1 MKENCG
7 PEAAGP
13 ADSDRSHPQPGKCPP
28 GHFSTEDDYNEW
40 ELGIGNLIID
50 LDADIEKTHSS
61 SPENKAAMASS
72 ACTTKSS
79 AAKPHSP
86 MQSHPETGPSSSLK
100 MKIKKTR
107 SDDKSK
113 EVKHE
118 IVLTNDETHKATP
131 HSKSKGKGDKDRP
144 QSAGHK
150 EKRDKPAITRVTEGT
165 NGVKSSNAWSSD
177 SSYSGKASTD
187 DTPADT
193 AISRVTIDHS
203 SSTESSPALR
213 KDTGTSTSV
222 GTITEPECLGP
233 CEPGTSVTLEGIVWQ
248 ETDGGVLVVN
258 VTWRGKSYVGTLLD
272 CTKHDW
278 APPRLCDSP
287 EDSEMKVGKSRGK
300 RGRAVVVE
308 VKKATK
314 GGRRTQ
320 NSGFTIPTQPS
331 PAKNVDSKRKQ
342 ANRSEEPPSPGGK
355 RSRSRNESGLSDST
369 TTTTASSSGSASPAL
384 IECPEPNCSKKYK
397 HINGLK
403 YHQSHAHSEAP
414 LAVKLD
420 AVDEPEADEVN
431 SAVVT
436 SMDTSDAVDTVSQ
449 APVSTNVLQ
458 VDTEKDNES
467 VTDGPFDSSDVK
479 KTQETN
485 PSSPAYSDISDANDN
500 ENGQDTVEEPRSDL
514 ASNHEAKPFFSPFSF
529 RREEN
534 LSQITP
540 EATGPA
546 DSHANKSSPFSFAY
560 GYPFGDTNANGNV
573 FSKDEN
579 SVKDKQQSE
588 NRHILKDIME
598 KGPMDKSA
606 SVGLRE
612 GSISETQV
620 VTNAPNNGSSSLVA
634 TAAAAATPSIVS
646 ANATVKVEATGA
658 NQDEGRKDVGVKATM
673 ETTGPPPAPTSGFAL
688 FHPLN
693 APFLQPGVPF
703 PHPAFTPGHPELNMF
718 RGVPHHQ
725 IFNHHMT
732 RFPGQGPS
740 TSVPPEVTKKPSPTS
755 LSYSNHKLNDGPSGS
770 SSGPATASSS
780 SSSSSPNSTAK
791 LDSPP
796 SKSSSNEPHRDSP
809 PPQRHL
815 HTHHHTHVNFPLY
828 DPYGGKFSLM

>member
-7 PEAAGP
+7 PESAGP
-13 ADSDRSHPQPGKCPP
+13 ADSDRSHTQPGKCPP

-61 SPENKAAMASS
+61 PENNKAAMASS

-79 AAKPHSP
+79 TAKPHSP

-100 MKIKKTR
+100 MKIKTTR
-107 SDDKSK
+107 RDDKSK

-150 EKRDKPAITRVTEGT
+150 EKRDKPAIVRVSEAT
-165 NGVKSSNAWSSD
+165 NGSVKSVSWPSD
-177 SSYSGKASTD
+177 SSYINRSGEEVSSD
-187 DTPADT
+187 
-193 AISRVTIDHS
+193 AISRVTIDHPS
-203 SSTESSPALR
+203 DSSPALR

-258 VTWRGKSYVGTLLD
+258 VTWREKSYVGTLLD

-320 NSGFTIPTQPS
+320 NSGFTMPTQPS
-331 PAKNVDSKRKQ
+331 PAKSVDSKRKQ
-342 ANRSEEPPSPGGK
+342 ATRSEEPPSPGGK

-369 TTTTASSSGSASPAL
+369 PASSTSTSGSASPAL

-414 LAVKLD
+414 LAVKLEP
-420 AVDEPEADEVN
+420 ADEPEAEEASTGN
-431 SAVVT
+431 VT
-436 SMDTSDAVDTVSQ
+436 PMDTTDAVDNITKQ
-449 APVSTNVLQ
+449 TPPATVLQ
-458 VDTEKDNES
+458 VDTEKDVEDA
-467 VTDGPFDSSDVK
+467 TPDGHCDSSDAVK
-479 KTQETN
+479 ASNQETN

-500 ENGQDTVEEPRSDL
+500 ENGQDAIEEPRTDL
-514 ASNHEAKPFFSPFSF
+514 ASNHEAKPYFSPFSF
-529 RREEN
+529 RREEGH
-534 LSQITP
+534 SQIPP
-540 EATGPA
+540 ENTAGTTTG
-546 DSHANKSSPFSFAY
+546 DSTSSSSSSLNKSPFPFAY
-560 GYPFGDTNANGNV
+560 GYSFGDTSTNGNV
-573 FSKDEN
+573 FSKEEN
-579 SVKDKQQSE
+579 NVKEKQSE
-588 NRHILKDIME
+588 NRHILKERGDVE
-598 KGPMDKSA
+598 KGPMEKSA
-606 SVGLRE
+606 PVGFC
-612 GSISETQV
+612 ETSATCE
-620 VTNAPNNGSSSLVA
+620 TNASNSPNNSSS
-634 TAAAAATPSIVS
+634 TAANTAKGGEV
-646 ANATVKVEATGA
+646 TGA
-658 NQDEGRKDVGVKATM
+658 NQEEGRKDVGVKPTM
-673 ETTGPPPAPTSGFAL
+673 ETTGPPPAPTSGFYL
-688 FHPLN
+688 HPLN
-693 APFLQPGVPF
+693 TSYLQPGVPF
-703 PHPAFTPGHPELNMF
+703 PHPAFSPGHPELGMF
-718 RGVPHHQ
+718 RGVPHHP
-725 IFNHHMT
+725 IFNSHLT
-732 RFPGQGPS
+732 RFPGQAPP
-740 TSVPPEVTKKPSPTS
+740 TAVPPEVTKKPSPTS

-770 SSGPATASSS
+770 SSAPATASSS

-791 LDSPP
+791 LDSPS
-796 SKSSSNEPHRDSP
+796 SKSIGNEPRRDSP

-815 HTHHHTHVNFPLY
+815 HTHHHTHVGFPIY
-828 DPYGGKFSLM
+828 DPYGGKF